1 MAISISQFSKKQ
13 AEEFSSLVGDD
24 TIDPEDLTG
33 LEEIEFES
41 VQIDGIPQDILDNL
55 GKLKTAIVEQL
66 PQVRTILSIILKQ
79 LQESGDCLYVM
90 TDEQIAILYDAAL
103 GEAKKVITPEKEKKA
118 AASKKKAIKNQLDQY
133 INAIGTGGINLADL

>member
-24 TIDPEDLTG
+24 SIDTEDLIG

>member
-24 TIDPEDLTG
+24 SIDPEDLIG

>member
-24 TIDPEDLTG
+24 SIDPEDLIG

-55 GKLKTAIVEQL
+55 GKLKTAIVEQI

>member
-24 TIDPEDLTG
+24 TIDPEDLIG

-118 AASKKKAIKNQLDQY
+118 AASRKKAVKNQLDQY

>member
-24 TIDPEDLTG
+24 TIDPEDLTE

-118 AASKKKAIKNQLDQY
+118 AASKKKAVKNQLDQY
-133 INAIGTGGINLADL
+133 INAIGTGGISLADL

>member
-90 TDEQIAILYDAAL
+90 SDEQIAILYDAAL

-118 AASKKKAIKNQLDQY
+118 AASKKKAVKNQLDQY